1 MYFLLGYLHEEG
13 LGMPQDTALAYQFY
27 IKGAEQDDAKSM
39 NNLGS
44 MYERGTGVAKDLA
57 EARKWYEQ
65 AAELGNEDA
74 RANVERVK
82 EKIKKTKK

>member
-1 MYFLLGYLHEEG
+1 MRKGS
-13 LGMPQDTALAYQFY
+13 ALRRIWPWPTSFTLR
-27 IKGAEQDDAKSM
+27 ERDDAKSM

-82 EKIKKTKK
+82 EKIKKKAGK